1 MLLSKYILVKL
12 FDTQEYLNLHNIFLQ
27 EYASH
32 IQKEVH
38 IQEMKRVKLRLQRD
52 LQRLRKKQR
61 ENQKE
66 LDSSTQTISSVKRHE
81 KSGYCKTCKLMFKN
95 QSKYEHEKSDF
106 HGKIENFLHPK
117 CAICNIA
124 KFFTPLAY
132 EKHIATLGHIKV

>member
-1 MLLSKYILVKL
+1 
-12 FDTQEYLNLHNIFLQ
+12 
-27 EYASH
+27 
-32 IQKEVH
+32 
-38 IQEMKRVKLRLQRD
+38 MKRVKLRLQRD
-52 LQRLRKKQR
+52 LQRLRKRQR

-66 LDSSTQTISSVKRHE
+66 IDSSTHTISSVKKHE

-106 HGKIENFLHPK
+106 HGQIENFLHPK